1 MLIMRTVSAGKKDEL
16 VMLVELVLVG
26 GASYDL
32 EATLSWASNR
42 DWKYQENTEQT
53 KTNHLPLKNKTQDQL
68 ICLIS

>member
-16 VMLVELVLVG
+16 AMLVELVLVG

-53 KTNHLPLKNKTQDQL
+53 KSITFL
-68 ICLIS
+68 